1 MTNLDLIK
9 FMIQAP
15 ATIWAFIF
23 ILGSALFFGM
33 YIGWSVK
40 FIGSHWNMVSYPEF
54 EAHRDG
60 VAERLEELQRS
71 IEGFKGDVFK
81 VLAMRRTKGES

>member
-1 MTNLDLIK
+1 M
-9 FMIQAP
+9 
-15 ATIWAFIF
+15 
-23 ILGSALFFGM
+23 
-33 YIGWSVK
+33 
-40 FIGSHWNMVSYPEF
+40 MVSYSEF

-60 VAERLEELQRS
+60 VAERLQSELQRS